1 MVTFLIGLVLL
12 VVGAV
17 IYGRVTEKVMAP
29 TDAKTPAVA
38 QYDGVDYVPMKNGR
52 TA

>member
-1 MVTFLIGLVLL
+1 MVTFLIGLALL